1 MKRVRY
7 FAGMLL
13 SAEELKTDQS
23 YYHEK
28 RKMHNR
34 CLHGYGVV
42 CGLEVSMS
50 KGGIRVS
57 PGVALSCTGDEIV
70 VGNRVEV
77 PLPETKSSTYLTIK
91 FSERETDP
99 VPVPGSDKFEHSRIE
114 ETFELSFQPHD
125 PCHGHKGTKS
135 HALACGKAHAMPIGK
150 LVHGREGWRIDREF
164 NPPRVVGHQQGRK
177 AL

>member
-7 FAGMLL
+7 FTGMLL
-13 SAEELKTDQS
+13 SAEDLKTDQN
-23 YYHEK
+23 YYQEK
-28 RKMHNR
+28 RKIHNR

-42 CGLEVSMS
+42 CGLEVSMW

-57 PGVALSCTGDEIV
+57 PGVALSCTGDEIL

-77 PLPETKSSTYLTIK
+77 PLPETRSSAYLTIR
-91 FSERETDP
+91 FSERDTDP
-99 VPVPGSDKFEHSRIE
+99 VPVAGSDKFEHSRVE
-114 ETFELSFQPHD
+114 ETFEISFQPQD
-125 PCHGHKGTKS
+125 PCYGHKTVKS
-135 HALACGKAHAMPIGK
+135 HALACGKAHAMPIAK

-164 NPPRVVGHQQGRK
+164 HPPRVAGHQQGQR

>member
-13 SAEELKTDQS
+13 SAEDLKTDQN
-23 YYHEK
+23 YYQEK

-42 CGLEVSMS
+42 CGLEVSMW

-70 VGNRVEV
+70 VGN
-77 PLPETKSSTYLTIK
+77 PSPKPKAAPILP
-91 FSERETDP
+91 
-99 VPVPGSDKFEHSRIE
+99 
-114 ETFELSFQPHD
+114 
-125 PCHGHKGTKS
+125 
-135 HALACGKAHAMPIGK
+135 
-150 LVHGREGWRIDREF
+150 
-164 NPPRVVGHQQGRK
+164 
-177 AL
+177 